1 MYQKFHSRG
10 IHLKYKILLNTIS
23 ITPEY
28 ALIVDGSTQSRSTI
42 LNEVIRDLKQ
52 YYSKHNYFH
61 DLNYSELGGD
71 KPFQIIVE
79 GETKRECL
87 EQLSKDYPELLI

>member
-1 MYQKFHSRG
+1 MYSKKSSG
-10 IHLKYKILLNTIS
+10 IASMKYKILLNTIS

-52 YYSKHNYFH
+52 YYSKHNIFH

-71 KPFQIIVE
+71 KPFQIIAE